1 MGSNSDNPEL
11 ERGLDSHN
19 GRRVGSP
26 EFLRYRGAGIIKQ
39 KSGREM

>member
-1 MGSNSDNPEL
+1 MGSNGDNPEL
-11 ERGLDSHN
+11 ERDSHN
-19 GRRVGSP
+19 GRRFGSP